1 MTDWLY
7 QYPDTVI
14 ILITML
20 TSIAAMF
27 VIHAICHRIIGTRI
41 PKEGFKFA
49 ETIHNSMISLCTLVL
64 AFSLVQAIGNYR
76 QANTQVAT
84 EAAQVN
90 NLDRLLTRFNSERAT
105 EVRKHL
111 MAYAQSVIDD
121 DWPALVNGGA
131 SSKTTE
137 LFKPISQGII
147 AIHPENDRQVSLYS
161 SALNLAHD
169 LERMREVRLE
179 SGTLQIPFNYWVV
192 IIFAMLSKILLSALL
207 DRTAAGSYVLSI
219 QMAVLGALL
228 GLVFIFDEPYKG
240 QTSVQP
246 DNFVSVIQKMRART
260 D

>member
-7 QYPDTVI
+7 QFSDPVI
-14 ILITML
+14 IWISIV
-20 TSIAAMF
+20 TSIVIMF
-27 VIHAICHRIIGTRI
+27 VLHAVCHRIIGNRV

-49 ETIHNSMISLCTLVL
+49 ETIHNSMISLFTLVL

-84 EAAQVN
+84 EAAQIN
-90 NLDRLLTRFNSERAT
+90 NLDRLLTRFNSDKAAD
-105 EVRKHL
+105 VRQHL
-111 MAYAQSVIDD
+111 TAYTKSIVED

-131 SSKTTE
+131 SKKTTD
-137 LFKPISQGII
+137 LFKPVSQGII
-147 AIHPENDRQVSLYS
+147 SIHPENDRQVSLYA
-161 SALNLAHD
+161 SAVNLAHD

-179 SGTLQIPFNYWVV
+179 SGTLQIPTNYWMV
-192 IIFAMLSKILLSALL
+192 ILFAMLAKILLSALL
-207 DRTAAGSYVLSI
+207 DRSAMGTYVLCV

-228 GLVFIFDEPYKG
+228 GLVLIFDEPYKG

-246 DNFVSVIQKMRART
+246 DNFVSVLEKMRTRT